1 MKLKAALIILGV
13 IVAGLVFLS
22 LMIQPEIDKTRV
34 QVTTEQVM
42 HVVLQGVHDFKKKH
56 GRLPGDINKDGI
68 IGRSNFSDTLL
79 PLPGETEDDEAQL
92 FWKELAL
99 PLPVK
104 GDIPYPQ
111 SALRDTYFLAGYL
124 DGKPMSEG
132 GATIKGNV
140 IVWTGKFYTEGPRKG
155 ERLYPLRPEHAA
167 YAERK
172 LEFTEVNPKD
182 GWVQSYGSP
191 DCFAAD
197 GGYNLNNTGKSCGLI
212 FIISD

>member
-1 MKLKAALIILGV
+1 MRLKTALIILGV
-13 IVAGLVFLS
+13 VVAGLVSLS

-42 HVVLQGVHDFKKKH
+42 HVVLQGVRDFRKKH
-56 GRLPGDINKDGI
+56 GRLPGDINDDGI

-79 PLPGETEDDEAQL
+79 PLYGGTEDDEARL

-99 PLPVK
+99 PLPIT
-104 GDIPYPQ
+104 GDISYPQ
-111 SALRDTYFLAGYL
+111 PALRDTYFLAGYL
-124 DGKPMSEG
+124 DGKPLSEG

-140 IVWTGKFYTEGPRKG
+140 IVWTGKFYTDGPRKG

-172 LEFTEVNPKD
+172 LESKEVDPHN
-182 GWVQSYGSP
+182 GWVQAYGSA

-197 GGYNLNNTGKSCGLI
+197 GGYNFKNTAKSCGLI
-212 FIISD
+212 FLISE